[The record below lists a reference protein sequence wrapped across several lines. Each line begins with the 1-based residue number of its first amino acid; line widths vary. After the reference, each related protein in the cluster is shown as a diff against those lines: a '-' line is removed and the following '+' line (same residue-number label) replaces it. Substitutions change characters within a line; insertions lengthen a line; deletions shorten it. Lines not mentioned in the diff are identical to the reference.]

1 VLTIHPIRRPP
12 PTYDVPLCV
21 QMDGC
26 QTVPEMEIL
35 NKCCY
40 RKAAGDV
47 AHPLAVREGLRHRAQ
62 ADQSHKGGR
71 EVVDRPAVEPINCL
85 AKRGS
90 ECRRQL
96 VSEWKRR
103 TGPAP
108 AVQLSLAAPPKHDP
122 GQSVVTIA
130 NASAK
135 RTWREL
141 QVLHSEA
148 AMYCQKANSRPGD

>member
-1 VLTIHPIRRPP
+1 MLTIHPIRRPP

-71 EVVDRPAVEPINCL
+71 EVVDRPAVEPIVSPKEGLSAVANL
-85 AKRGS
+85 YLNGS
-90 ECRRQL
+90 VE
-96 VSEWKRR
+96 
-103 TGPAP
+103 
-108 AVQLSLAAPPKHDP
+108 
-122 GQSVVTIA
+122 
-130 NASAK
+130 
-135 RTWREL
+135 
-141 QVLHSEA
+141 QVLHLRF
-148 AMYCQKANSRPGD
+148 NSHWQRRPSTIQVSPL